1 MGAVVSDT
9 IGRSVGEAAEAA
21 AGLIDR
27 CVAHAVAELQATETK
42 ALADQRQQLADA
54 WRAMVAHRRQWGE
67 RFPGLLQAAIEA
79 DVSGNGADA
88 ALEAGHSGFAALA
101 LVDDSEIARKIEST
115 RLAQQLTAMLER
127 PLAELDPLM
136 SSALGLDGI
145 QPQRNPLRPAV
156 YAQVLRQ
163 LMEDDAAEPAWTA
176 LWLRSM
182 VQPLAQGLDELYRG
196 QAKLLTQAQVH
207 AADYKVL
214 TTPGKAPAVTPK
226 PVAAVAAGQGAGQG
240 SSGAPGSTAGPAG
253 PQPAGS
259 AAAPVAGSAAAP
271 AAGFTAAPVAM
282 AAAAP
287 VAAPPASAAP
297 AVFAAPAQPFA
308 APVAVLAPI
317 AANPVGPATDGARL
331 QQFLAHD
338 DAQAHEAVDAAFLA
352 QAEAELRAIEERV
365 DDRSYDPQA
374 AQQHRHLPVVD
385 RPARRVDTD
394 TPLPEER
401 WGEYGAPRERSLV
414 RGRLKTQVR
423 ELGQVFGLEAVRRV
437 VDKVAED
444 PRLLAPVRE
453 AMVALEPSLARL
465 AMVSPRFLS
474 DDAHPGRQ
482 LVERVAQRSFKYN
495 DEFSPEFQDFV
506 GTVAETIGRL
516 NQLEKFRNATPF
528 QAALAALQTE
538 WAEVD
543 AVEQEA
549 QRKALE
555 RVQFAERRQKE
566 AERLA
571 AQWKQRED
579 LRAAPQPVQDFVLR
593 TWSLVMAHAK
603 LTHAGEESDPG
614 GHRAVVT
621 DLLWSVDRDATLHQP
636 ARAFALI
643 PSLLLKLREGLAAL
657 GQAPEESQAF
667 FHELE
672 NLHRPV
678 LKLRA
683 RHRHGTVAPPEPPAP
698 AAAQPQRP
706 PEQPWMPAEDLQ
718 AAGFDDAA
726 ASDFHELPPEQRPA
740 QDTAQAL
747 TDQAADGVLAA
758 LEPGS
763 WVDLFAH
770 AQWRRARLAW
780 AGDKGSFFMFL
791 SHGGQPHSMTRRSLH
806 RLVKHHLLRPVQGEG
821 VVPRALQGLG
831 EASPV
836 AA

>member
-9 IGRSVGEAAEAA
+9 VGRSVGEAAEAA
-21 AGLIDR
+21 AHLLDR
-27 CVAHAVAELQATETK
+27 CVEHAVAELQATEAK
-42 ALADQRQQLADA
+42 AIAEQRQQVSDA
-54 WRAMVAHRRQWGE
+54 WRAMVAHRKQWGE
-67 RFPGLLQAAIEA
+67 RFPALLQAAIEA
-79 DVSGNGADA
+79 DVSGSGVDA
-88 ALEAGHSGFAALA
+88 PPEPGSSGFAALS
-101 LVDDSEIARKIEST
+101 LVDDTEIARKIEST

-145 QPQRNPLRPAV
+145 QPQRNPLRPGI
-156 YAQVLRQ
+156 YAQVLRR
-163 LMEDDAAEPAWTA
+163 LMEDKQPQPGWTA

-182 VQPLAQGLDELYRG
+182 VQPLAQGLDALYRG
-196 QAKLLTQAQVH
+196 QAKLLTEAQVL

-214 TTPGKAPAVTPK
+214 TTPGKAATATPPK
-226 PVAAVAAGQGAGQG
+226 PDPLAVA
-240 SSGAPGSTAGPAG
+240 SSQA
-253 PQPAGS
+253 S
-259 AAAPVAGSAAAP
+259 AAAVPAPVPAAASV
-271 AAGFTAAPVAM
+271 AAT
-282 AAAAP
+282 AAAALP
-287 VAAPPASAAP
+287 ATPAPP
-297 AVFAAPAQPFA
+297 V
-308 APVAVLAPI
+308 I
-317 AANPVGPATDGARL
+317 DGARV
-331 QQFLAHD
+331 QQFLARD
-338 DAQAHEAVDAAFLA
+338 DTQAHEAVDAALLA
-352 QAEAELRAIEERV
+352 QAEAELRALEQRIDERGF
-365 DDRSYDPQA
+365 DAQA
-374 AQQHRHLPVVD
+374 AQQHRGLPVVE
-385 RPARRVDTD
+385 RPPRRVDTD
-394 TPLPEER
+394 TPLSKET

-414 RGRLKTQVR
+414 RGRLKTQAR

-495 DEFSPEFQDFV
+495 DEFSPEFQEFV
-506 GTVAETIGRL
+506 GTVAETFGRL

-528 QAALAALQTE
+528 QAALASLQTE

-543 AVEQEA
+543 AGEQEA

-579 LRAAPQPVQDFVLR
+579 LRAAPQPVQDFVLG
-593 TWSLVMAHAK
+593 TWSLVLAHAK
-603 LTHAGEESDPG
+603 LTHPGEEDDPG

-621 DLLWSVDRDATLHQP
+621 DLLWSVDRDATLHEP

-643 PSLLLKLREGLAAL
+643 PRLLLKLREGLASL

-683 RHRHGTVAPPEPPAP
+683 RHRHGTVAPSEPPPAP
-698 AAAQPQRP
+698 ASAPLQRP
-706 PEQPWMPAEDLQ
+706 PEQPWMPEEDLR
-718 AAGFDDAA
+718 AAGFDDTLAT
-726 ASDFHELPPEQRPA
+726 DFDALPPEQRPT
-740 QDTAQAL
+740 QQAVQML
-747 TDQAADGVLAA
+747 TDPAADGVLAA
-758 LEPGS
+758 LEPGA

-770 AQWRRARLAW
+770 AQWRRAKLAW
-780 AGDKGSFFMFL
+780 AADKGTLFMFL

-806 RLVKHHLLRPVQGEG
+806 RLVKHQLLRPVQGDG
-821 VVPRALQGLG
+821 VVPRALQGLV
-831 EASPV
+831 P
-836 AA
+836 AAVTA